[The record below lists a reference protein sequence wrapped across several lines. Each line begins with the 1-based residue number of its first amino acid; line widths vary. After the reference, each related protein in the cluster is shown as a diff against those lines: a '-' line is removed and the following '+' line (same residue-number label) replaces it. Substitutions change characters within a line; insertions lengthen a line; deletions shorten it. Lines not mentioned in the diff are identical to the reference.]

1 VGPGTLSDLLATL
14 PSFSHPDLLV
24 SSATFDDAGVF
35 RLTPEIALVQT
46 VDFFTPMVDD
56 PYLFGQIA
64 AANALSDVYAM
75 GGKPLTAMN
84 IAAFPVGSLDLGI
97 LRDIL
102 AGGADKI
109 LEAGALLVGGHT
121 VEDKEPKYG
130 LAVTGTVHPDRVV
143 KNGGARP
150 GDRLILTKPLGV
162 GIITTALKGELIR
175 EDQAFSAY
183 QSMAALNDKAAE
195 IMQEVGVNAATD
207 ITGFGFLG
215 HLSEMCAASKAGVEV
230 FVKEVPL
237 LEGVAHLAAIGAV
250 PGGAKRNARHLEP
263 RLKWALPVDEV
274 MRDILCDPQ
283 TSGGLLLAVG
293 PDRQQELARRLN
305 EAGVS
310 WWLVGHVTDDEPGAI
325 KLL

>member
-1 VGPGTLSDLLATL
+1 
-14 PSFSHPDLLV
+14 
-24 SSATFDDAGVF
+24 
-35 RLTPEIALVQT
+35 
-46 VDFFTPMVDD
+46 M
-56 PYLFGQIA
+56 
-64 AANALSDVYAM
+64 
-75 GGKPLTAMN
+75 
-84 IAAFPVGSLDLGI
+84 
-97 LRDIL
+97 
-102 AGGADKI
+102 
-109 LEAGALLVGGHT
+109 
-121 VEDKEPKYG
+121 EDKEPKYG

-162 GIITTALKGELIR
+162 GIITTALKGELIG
-175 EDQAFSAY
+175 EGQAFSAF

-215 HLSEMCAASKAGVEV
+215 HLSEMCVASKAGVEV

-237 LEGVAHLAAIGAV
+237 LEGVAHLAATGAV
-250 PGGAKRNARHLEP
+250 PGGAKRNARYLEP
-263 RLKWALPVDEV
+263 KLKWVLPLDEV

-283 TSGGLLLAVG
+283 TSGGLLMAVG